1 MKLSIGAGTRQLEG
15 FLCIDIDPAL
25 KPDLVADITRPLPF
39 PDASVECLFCEEVL
53 SQIDP
58 ASCVGFLKECVRVLK
73 PGGVVRV
80 LTPDLE
86 RFARAYLERP
96 EWLVAI
102 WDKHV
107 AIPLY
112 AGTAAEVFNLGMRG
126 VGPFVYDR
134 STLARLAEQGGM
146 RLHESSFNQ
155 SLHPAMCGIDMRS
168 PEETL
173 TMYLEFT
180 PALDTRAV

>member
-1 MKLSIGAGTRQLEG
+1 MRLSIGAGTRRIEG
-15 FLCIDIDPAL
+15 FHSVDIDPAL
-25 KPDLVADITRPLPF
+25 KPDIVVDISQSLPF

-58 ASCVGFLKECVRVLK
+58 LACVGFLRECVRVLRA
-73 PGGVVRV
+73 GGVVRV
-80 LTPDLE
+80 LTPDLA
-86 RFARAYLERP
+86 RFARAYLEHP

-102 WDKHV
+102 WDTHV
-107 AIPLY
+107 AIPLH
-112 AGTAAEVFNLGMRG
+112 AGTAAEVFNIGMRG

-134 STLARLAEQGGM
+134 VILGRLAAEAGM
-146 RLHESSFNQ
+146 RMHESGFNQ
-155 SLHPAMCGIDMRS
+155 SLHPAMRGIDMRS

-180 PALDTRAV
+180 PLRDSTRV